1 VAAISVRTGAGG
13 GSGVPWSVVIFPEG
27 QQRVLE
33 RLGNAVWSAPLF
45 RIEITGEVVFPT
57 LLVPFLSLV

>member
-1 VAAISVRTGAGG
+1 MAAISVSTGARG

-27 QQRVLE
+27 KQRVLE

-57 LLVPFLSLV
+57 SLVPFLSLV